1 VKFLAVY
8 PLPWW
13 GIQTSTTI
21 QSLPGP
27 QLTASYTAT
36 SAQVAPSL
44 GRNLS
49 SGAAG
54 TVTVDLIPPGTQYG
68 DRLNQVNLRISKVF
82 KPADGRRVQGIVDLY
97 NMFNANPVLALNTT
111 YGSAWQRPIQVLQ
124 GRLVKFGLQLD
135 F

>member
-1 VKFLAVY
+1 VY
-8 PLPWW
+8 ALPWW
-13 GIQTSTTI
+13 GIQTSGTI

-27 QLTASYTAT
+27 QITAGYVVTN
-36 SAQVAPSL
+36 AQIAPSL

-54 TVTVDLIPPGTQYG
+54 TVTVDLIPPGTEYG
-68 DRLNQVNLRISKVF
+68 DRLNQVNLRLSKIF
-82 KPADGRRVQGIVDLY
+82 RPAQGRRIEGIVDLY
-97 NMFNANPVLALNTT
+97 NLFNANPVLALNTT

-124 GRLVKFGLQLD
+124 GRLLKLALQLE